1 MFRTLSYAAA
11 LLIPQNKQLHIKIP
25 GVHSEHPSFP
35 FDELLEKVPTGH
47 GKSEWYWSSVKLL
60 GILLNPE
67 DISAEINATL
77 SWFVGLLTLTASVPE
92 STGFLGIQNISHSR
106 CYNVV
111 GPQN

>member
-1 MFRTLSYAAA
+1 MFMFRTLSYAAA

-47 GKSEWYWSSVKLL
+47 GKSEWYWSSVRLL
-60 GILLNPE
+60 GILLNPV

-77 SWFVGLLTLTASVPE
+77 SVSE
-92 STGFLGIQNISHSR
+92 STGFLGMQNISHSR

>member
-1 MFRTLSYAAA
+1 M
-11 LLIPQNKQLHIKIP
+11 
-25 GVHSEHPSFP
+25 HSEHPSFP

-47 GKSEWYWSSVKLL
+47 GKNEWYWSSVRLL

-67 DISAEINATL
+67 AISAEINATF
-77 SWFVGLLTLTASVPE
+77 SWLVGFLTLTASVSE